1 METVGWKNM
10 VTTHP
15 HLINEAFRALA
26 TQQIPPI
33 GPPRKRVKMS
43 WNKALTS
50 LTVMSASSSLSSSLV
65 AHSSHY
71 TPTSQSG
78 SPSLT
83 SLLHQKLTTNNS
95 INDTNTT
102 NTLEQAVA
110 SAVNRYLTASIKN
123 NQLKRQ
129 HQHNND
135 ENIISID
142 GKSRLLNT
150 V

>member
-1 METVGWKNM
+1 
-10 VTTHP
+10 
-15 HLINEAFRALA
+15 
-26 TQQIPPI
+26 
-33 GPPRKRVKMS
+33 
-43 WNKALTS
+43 
-50 LTVMSASSSLSSSLV
+50 MSASSSFLSPLLSSSSSSPLV

-78 SPSLT
+78 LSSLATPSLT
-83 SLLHQKLTTNNS
+83 SLLHQKLTTNP
-95 INDTNTT
+95 INDTTTTT
-102 NTLEQAVA
+102 NTLEAAVA

-123 NQLKRQ
+123 NHQKMTSQRQQQLQ
-129 HQHNND
+129 LNND

>member
-1 METVGWKNM
+1 
-10 VTTHP
+10 
-15 HLINEAFRALA
+15 
-26 TQQIPPI
+26 
-33 GPPRKRVKMS
+33 
-43 WNKALTS
+43 
-50 LTVMSASSSLSSSLV
+50 MSASSSLSSSLV